1 MKRLRRELKD
11 LQTMNLAFWG
21 QEESSRRQDALI
33 SEINDLVDI
42 EINEE
47 DRDQSYLAGWDFVMA
62 KGKVH

>member
-1 MKRLRRELKD
+1 
-11 LQTMNLAFWG
+11 MNLAFWG